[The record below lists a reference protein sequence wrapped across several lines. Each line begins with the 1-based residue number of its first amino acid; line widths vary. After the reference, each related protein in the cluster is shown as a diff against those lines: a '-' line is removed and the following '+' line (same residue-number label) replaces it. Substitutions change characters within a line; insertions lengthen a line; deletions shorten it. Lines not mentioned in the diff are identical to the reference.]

1 MSEIGSG
8 NPNWT
13 EYDTG
18 EYHTQ
23 SVSNPFVYGSPIA
36 ATDAGAF
43 ADRAEELA
51 ILEGALGSGGNV
63 ILLAPRPYGKTSL
76 LNIPARRAAPG
87 PVRAPPV
94 TPPPCTHLQ
103 HLSASLP

>member
-63 ILLAPRPYGKTSL
+63 ILLAPRRYGKTSL
-76 LNIPARRAAPG
+76 LNIAVGRAVAG
-87 PVRAPPV
+87 GVRAGRV
-94 TPPPCTHLQ
+94 TLADCTDLQ
-103 HLSASLP
+103 DVCESLL